1 MPPPLPTFSF
11 IALHLFTG
19 HVLPR
24 STQAIVTFMVSSS
37 NQRVL
42 SKKQLYNL
50 FYPMY
55 LYFRF
60 YFMLTCLLRNLILL
74 NVNLLLHNFYSICGA
89 FLSFYVIVLTLL
101 TFFLNVNFLTV

>member
-1 MPPPLPTFSF
+1 
-11 IALHLFTG
+11 
-19 HVLPR
+19 
-24 STQAIVTFMVSSS
+24 
-37 NQRVL
+37 
-42 SKKQLYNL
+42 
-50 FYPMY
+50 MY

-101 TFFLNVNFLTV
+101 TFFLNVNFLTVWGERRGWMYIIKIIIPNHPLTLTFNL